1 MYKYNY
7 DGTGL
12 EYYPDPQVVYNIKN
26 GEYIEYLPQTTNAI
40 KVNGNQINGTI
51 ELSKKPYDIQT
62 VKVEDGDVILCH
74 INDNIDIESCRVIQ
88 EELNKTFPNNPI
100 LLVNVHVLKGMTIL
114 RNKTNR
120 INEIV
125 DEGFIYRPIEE
136 QYPELFGGRLW

>member
-12 EYYPDPQVVYNIKN
+12 EYYPDLQIVHNLKN
-26 GEYIEYLPQTTNAI
+26 EEYMHYFPQTTNAI
-40 KVNGNQINGTI
+40 KVNGNQINGAI

-74 INDNIDIESCRVIQ
+74 INDDIDIESCNAIQ
-88 EELNKTFPNNPI
+88 EELNKTFPNNSI
-100 LLVNVHVLKGMTIL
+100 LLVNEHVLKGMTIL

-120 INEIV
+120 INEVV

-136 QYPELFGGRLW
+136 QYPELFGGRIW